1 MTLSLVADNPYRVFG
16 VGTQAYNATI
26 SANYKSMMSE
36 VLKGRG
42 ISLGQDRSNFIKP
55 RLRAPMR

>member
-16 VGTQAYNATI
+16 VGTQANNATL

-36 VLKGRG
+36 VLKGR
-42 ISLGQDRSNFIKP
+42 
-55 RLRAPMR
+55 